1 MHTYPNCSTSNQKV
15 ELIKQCELVPSKKKK
30 LTEETSSNQEKIK
43 FNETDKCIYFFKKIN
58 KTNIFNTA

>member
-1 MHTYPNCSTSNQKV
+1 M
-15 ELIKQCELVPSKKKK
+15 LI
-30 LTEETSSNQEKIK
+30 EETSSNQEKIK